1 MRNVFF
7 IFSMLLFVTSVAY
20 AYPVNEGKGDAYI
33 IHQVAQYPAYNIQVR
48 PAPPPPRRDV
58 DRRPAPPPPPRRD
71 VDRRPAPPPRQEP
84 AYNIQV
90 RPAPPPPP
98 RQEPAYNIQVR
109 PAPPPPPRR

>member
-48 PAPPPPRRDV
+48 PAPPPPPRRAV
-58 DRRPAPPPPPRRD
+58 DRRPAPPPPPRRV

-90 RPAPPPPP
+90 RPA
-98 RQEPAYNIQVR
+98 R
-109 PAPPPPPRR
+109 PPPPRR